1 MKLGF
6 IGAGKVGTSMGIYLN
21 NYPDISV
28 TGYYSLN
35 PLSAVKAASYT
46 ESTAYDNLPEIVQ
59 EAELI
64 GITTPD
70 DIIIKIVNQLIGLK
84 SNLTDKIIFHTSGVH
99 SSEILKPLQ
108 AKGATILSIHPM
120 LSFGEIIKT
129 EEDLNTTFFTIEGQG
144 KRMDQIYNLL
154 NGLNNPWLKISL
166 NDKTA
171 YHLAASIVSNYL
183 VTLLDI
189 GIKIFVDIGF
199 TEKKAKELIQPLLR
213 KTLDNVIETGTE
225 NALTGPIARGDI
237 GTIEKHMDKIS
248 QSYHDILDIYQQ
260 LGYKTTDL
268 AKSAGKIDLKTATKI
283 KEVLKKYE

>member
-1 MKLGF
+1 
-6 IGAGKVGTSMGIYLN
+6 
-21 NYPDISV
+21 
-28 TGYYSLN
+28 
-35 PLSAVKAASYT
+35 
-46 ESTAYDNLPEIVQ
+46 
-59 EAELI
+59 
-64 GITTPD
+64 
-70 DIIIKIVNQLIGLK
+70 
-84 SNLTDKIIFHTSGVH
+84 
-99 SSEILKPLQ
+99 
-108 AKGATILSIHPM
+108 M

-283 KEVLKKYE
+283 RRY